1 MYERFRLWFETI
13 TEAQIKALA
22 IKEFKNLPNSMSL
35 EEQRN
40 QLREVIDS
48 IYRKTIAYRD
58 ARLRLEEKIKRPY
71 FDGTSEA

>member
-13 TEAQIKALA
+13 TEAQIKSLA
-22 IKEFKNLPNSMSL
+22 IKEFKNLANSMSL
-35 EEQRN
+35 EEQKN

-48 IYRKTIAYRD
+48 TYRKTIVYRD
-58 ARLRLEEKIKRPY
+58 ARLRLEEKIRHPY